1 MRDLADGHGVA
12 IGVVLHDLDQA
23 AAVADEVALLDE
35 GRVRA
40 VGAPFEVL
48 TAELLTEAYGIRIDV
63 DVDTDPVTAALRTRP
78 RGRHS
83 TPRSA
88 PIPARR

>member
-63 DVDTDPVTAALRTRP
+63 DADPVTAALRTRP

>member
-1 MRDLADGHGVA
+1 VRDLADGHGVA

-63 DVDTDPVTAALRTRP
+63 DTDPVTAALRTRP